1 MFAPMYRRIGVLA
14 AVALLGVASLAFAGT
29 RRATTIVASHT
40 VGSATAKC
48 PKHQQVGFAGFLA
61 DGTLNGAFP
70 AGLARPSKK
79 TVQASGAALSANAGP
94 VTAIAYCSKD
104 APNLKVVSQTAVV
117 PGAARDLTVTATCP
131 KGRTV
136 AFGGWASD
144 LHYDPAAGSDVY
156 INGLFRSS
164 SRGWTARA
172 SNHNAAGDK
181 AGSLTSL
188 AYCKK
193 GAKPKAVSQV
203 VSVPPGTFGNVSAKC
218 PGGKEVVAG
227 GFTADSR
234 QTALDPVVQISSMQ
248 RSSKRVWTVSGYS
261 NGGIPGN
268 LTAIAYCA

>member
-1 MFAPMYRRIGVLA
+1 MYRRIGVLA
-14 AVALLGVASLAFAGT
+14 AVALLGVTSLAFAGT
-29 RRATTIVASHT
+29 RKATTIVPSHV
-40 VGSATAKC
+40 VGSAIAQC
-48 PKHQQVGFAGFLA
+48 PKHQKVGFAGFLA
-61 DGTLNGAFP
+61 DGTSNGAFP

-79 TVQASGAALSANAGP
+79 TVQATGLALGANAGP

-104 APNLKVVSQTAVV
+104 APKLKTVSQTAVV
-117 PGAARDLTVTATCP
+117 PGAAADLTVTATCP
-131 KGRTV
+131 RGWTV

-144 LHYDPAAGSDVY
+144 LKYDPAAGSHVY

-193 GAKPKAVSQV
+193 GDKPKAVSQT
-203 VSVPPGTFGNVSAKC
+203 VSLPAPPGTFGSVSARC
-218 PGGKEVVAG
+218 PSGKEVVAG

-234 QTALDPVVQISSMQ
+234 QIGVDPFVQISSMQ
-248 RSSKRVWTVSGYS
+248 RSSKRVWTVSGFS
-261 NGGIPGN
+261 NGDIPGN
-268 LTAIAYCA
+268 LTAIAYCD